1 MNMWLVPGNL
11 RLPRSCGRMTRLDGA
26 TMATQS
32 PPKIHVYS
40 WEEVYKAAVSEPDNA
55 LLEERI
61 RVAEEA
67 LLIRWLDMTTR
78 HEHRV
83 EMQAIVNAFIA
94 LRALKRE
101 RLGTKRANL

>member
-1 MNMWLVPGNL
+1 ML
-11 RLPRSCGRMTRLDGA
+11 RCRGRMTRLDGA

-32 PPKIHVYS
+32 LPKIHPYS
-40 WEEVYKAAVSEPDNA
+40 WEEVYKAAVLEPDNL

-78 HEHRV
+78 QEHRV
-83 EMQAIVNAFIA
+83 EMQALMDAFVA
-94 LRALKRE
+94 LRNLKRE
-101 RLGTKRANL
+101 RLRATRASL

>member
-1 MNMWLVPGNL
+1 
-11 RLPRSCGRMTRLDGA
+11 MTRLDGA
-26 TMATQS
+26 TMAIQS
-32 PPKIHVYS
+32 PPQIHLYS
-40 WEEVYKAAVSEPDNA
+40 WEEVYEAAVSEPDNA
-55 LLEERI
+55 LFEERI